1 VTEWEVVHG
10 PKKTTV
16 IFGSEIPHDELI
28 NVVYLFC
35 SDLLLFS
42 RKFAKIVQDADHYKN
57 GGHKCRKYE
66 HKNFARENCKSKVA
80 FLQFVYLC
88 AKYWQI
94 IYAETQDW
102 WWKTT
107 KKAKL
112 IVLKILNPFSAVLI
126 RTPGSWWCQW
136 IYFTSFWPWNNS
148 GNQQRYSLLSMSLK
162 AVKHRAVHKP
172 CFPNKALHSNIP
184 GSGRQP

>member
-1 VTEWEVVHG
+1 MAHG

-42 RKFAKIVQDADHYKN
+42 RKFAKIIQDADHYKN
-57 GGHKCRKYE
+57 GGHNCRKYE
-66 HKNFARENCKSKVA
+66 DKNFARENCKSKVA

-94 IYAETQDW
+94 IYAETQDSSS
-102 WWKTT
+102 
-107 KKAKL
+107 
-112 IVLKILNPFSAVLI
+112 NFE
-126 RTPGSWWCQW
+126 
-136 IYFTSFWPWNNS
+136 FTA
-148 GNQQRYSLLSMSLK
+148 R
-162 AVKHRAVHKP
+162 V
-172 CFPNKALHSNIP
+172 
-184 GSGRQP
+184 

>member
-1 VTEWEVVHG
+1 MVHG

-16 IFGSEIPHDELI
+16 IFGPEIPHDELI

-42 RKFAKIVQDADHYKN
+42 RKFAKIIKDADHYKN

-80 FLQFVYLC
+80 FIQFVYFC

-94 IYAETQDW
+94 IYAETRDSSS
-102 WWKTT
+102 
-107 KKAKL
+107 
-112 IVLKILNPFSAVLI
+112 NFE
-126 RTPGSWWCQW
+126 
-136 IYFTSFWPWNNS
+136 FTAS
-148 GNQQRYSLLSMSLK
+148 
-162 AVKHRAVHKP
+162 V
-172 CFPNKALHSNIP
+172 
-184 GSGRQP
+184 